1 MTYAM
6 EISNASQQS
15 EWCDQSDGTKFI
27 KLQRCL
33 WSYQWSE
40 PRQPRQDERGG
51 PWGGGH
57 AGTAGHRG
65 HDGAPHLQGRDIT
78 QVGTRTDIVKW
89 SSLTFHESYRDIDSV
104 CIWNI
109 EVFEVLRVS
118 PGILVMCG
126 GKASLP
132 AVTPWVRLESGDFSI
147 NVNPK
152 AER

>member
-1 MTYAM
+1 MTYTM

-15 EWCDQSDGTKFI
+15 EWCDRSDGTKFI

-51 PWGGGH
+51 PWGAGH
-57 AGTAGHRG
+57 AGTAGHWG

-89 SSLTFHESYRDIDSV
+89 SSLTFHESYRDIDSAL
-104 CIWNI
+104 IWSI
-109 EVFEVLRVS
+109 KSKPRYSRHVWREGLS
-118 PGILVMCG
+118 
-126 GKASLP
+126 ASRH
-132 AVTPWVRLESGDFSI
+132 AVGQAGVWRLFYKREPESRKI
-147 NVNPK
+147 I
-152 AER
+152 